1 MGRRGVSL
9 TDDGMALVDV
19 GRALLEDGGVVGG
32 AAAVGDDGDARREKL
47 AA

>member
-1 MGRRGVSL
+1 
-9 TDDGMALVDV
+9 MALVDV